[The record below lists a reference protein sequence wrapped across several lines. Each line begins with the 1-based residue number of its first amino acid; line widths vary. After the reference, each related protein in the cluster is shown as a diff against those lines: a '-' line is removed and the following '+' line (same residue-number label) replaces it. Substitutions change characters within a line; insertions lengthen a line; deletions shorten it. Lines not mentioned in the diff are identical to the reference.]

1 MLCLRRSI
9 LAHLL
14 SFPAATPVPPLHRL
28 LSAAA
33 PRISP
38 NPSFVVEEYLV
49 QNCGLTRAKATK
61 ASLKLSHL
69 KSPAKPDAVLAFLA
83 GLGLSSAD
91 VAAVVARDPQFLC
104 AKVEKTLAPVV
115 TGLTGVG
122 LSHNE
127 IALLVSGIPE
137 KFRCRSIVSNLPYF
151 LSLLGSFENV
161 LRVIKQGSYLL
172 YCDLENVVK
181 PNVALLQECGLDDS
195 EIAKLCLSLKRLLVA
210 KLEHVRAMVACAEGI
225 GVPRGSRM
233 FRIALHAV
241 AFLSEEKIAAKVN
254 YLKKTFRWSDAEVR
268 NAVCKVPVLLALSMD
283 TLQRKSVFLISEMGL
298 EPKYVAQR
306 PGIIT
311 YSLEGRL
318 RPRHYAVKFLKEN
331 GLLKRDSGYSA
342 VVKLTEKAFMEK
354 FICPHKEAV
363 PHLSGYYAAA
373 CRGEVPTVCGTTKC

>member
-1 MLCLRRSI
+1 MFFVLTKIRDVCIWRQRVLDIEATWYERFGPPGALQGPGLSQSGLLLWCNAARQNRSAVFVSFAHAVRPKKKRQAATVFSFPFRRRRCRRHAIACAMLCLRRSI
-9 LAHLL
+9 LTHLF

-38 NPSFVVEEYLV
+38 NPSFGVEEYLV

-91 VAAVVARDPQFLC
+91 VAAVVARDPQ
-104 AKVEKTLAPVV
+104 
-115 TGLTGVG
+115 
-122 LSHNE
+122 
-127 IALLVSGIPE
+127 
-137 KFRCRSIVSNLPYF
+137 
-151 LSLLGSFENV
+151 
-161 LRVIKQGSYLL
+161 
-172 YCDLENVVK
+172 
-181 PNVALLQECGLDDS
+181 
-195 EIAKLCLSLKRLLVA
+195 
-210 KLEHVRAMVACAEGI
+210 
-225 GVPRGSRM
+225 
-233 FRIALHAV
+233 
-241 AFLSEEKIAAKVN
+241 
-254 YLKKTFRWSDAEVR
+254 WSDAEVR
-268 NAVCKVPVLLALSMD
+268 NAVCKVPVLLALSRD
-283 TLQRKSVFLISEMGL
+283 TLKRKSVFLISEMGL
-298 EPKYVAQR
+298 EPKYIAQR

-331 GLLKRDSGYSA
+331 GLLKRDPGYSA

-373 CRGEVPTVCGTTKC
+373 YRGEVTTNFRFI